1 MGSHLSSQPGGPQA
15 TPPSGKTV
23 AQGTKEPF
31 VQGRENSVRV
41 GRRAS
46 LTHYPKENTIPV
58 VAWPPPSL
66 STSWGS
72 SNILTS
78 SVCLAW
84 TLPYQSENKTREVG

>member
-41 GRRAS
+41 GRGAS
-46 LTHYPKENTIPV
+46 LTHYRR
-58 VAWPPPSL
+58 
-66 STSWGS
+66 
-72 SNILTS
+72 
-78 SVCLAW
+78 
-84 TLPYQSENKTREVG
+84 KTQFP